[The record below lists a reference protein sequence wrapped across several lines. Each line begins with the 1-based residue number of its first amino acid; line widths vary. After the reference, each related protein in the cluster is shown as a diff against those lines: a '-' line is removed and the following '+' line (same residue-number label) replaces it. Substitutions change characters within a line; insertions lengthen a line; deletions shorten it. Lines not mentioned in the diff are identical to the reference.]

1 MSWTFNLWPG
11 GRPRCLTMSYDDGS
25 VADRKLVEIFNRHGI
40 RGSFHLNGGMLGGKN
55 VTPEEIPALFAGH
68 EVSAHGLTHP
78 FLSKLPRQLV
88 ASEILEDR
96 RRLEELVGYPV
107 RGMSYPFG
115 DWSADVV
122 AQLPALGIEYARVVP
137 SHRHYETPNDLL
149 TWAPTCHHADPEL
162 IPLYKGFSV
171 RSGTGTPA
179 LMYVWGHSYEFD
191 LSNNWNLIEDFCRTA
206 GGDPGTWY
214 ATNIE
219 IADYLNAVR
228 RLRMSVDGGTAFNP
242 SAVSVWASV
251 GRKPIEI
258 APGKTVVAP
267 TP

>member
-1 MSWTFNLWPG
+1 MNWTFNLWAG
-11 GRPRCLTMSYDDGS
+11 GRPRCLTMSYDDGN
-25 VADRKLVEIFNRHGI
+25 VADRKLVDVFNRHGI
-40 RGSFHLNGGMLGGKN
+40 RGSFHLNAGMLGGKN
-55 VTPEEIPALFAGH
+55 VTAAEMAGLFAGH

-78 FLSKLPRQLV
+78 FLSKLPRQLA

-115 DWSADVV
+115 DWSAEVV
-122 AQLPALGIEYARVVP
+122 SQLPGLGIEYARVVP
-137 SHRHYETPNDLL
+137 SHRQYETPNDLL

-162 IPLYKGFSV
+162 MPLYKGFSV

-191 LSNNWNLIEDFCRTA
+191 HAGNWKLIEDFCRAA
-206 GGDPGTWY
+206 GGDSGTWY

-228 RLRMSVDGGTAFNP
+228 RLRVSVDGRTAFNP

-251 GRKPIEI
+251 GRKAVEI
-258 APGKTVVAP
+258 APGETVAA
-267 TP
+267 TE